1 MKEITNKKHKNM
13 RYNREKYQKALSLM
27 ERDYINI
34 TKQDSFYFARMS
46 EKEELKWEQDTIKY
60 YYDRCTVKQM
70 ETLLSMPADELPF

>member
-1 MKEITNKKHKNM
+1 MKEITNKNQKNM
-13 RYNREKYQKALSLM
+13 KNIEKWNKAVSLM

-60 YYDRCTVKQM
+60 YYDRCTVKQI

>member
-1 MKEITNKKHKNM
+1 MNKDM

-27 ERDYINI
+27 IRDYINI

-46 EKEELKWEQDTIKY
+46 KKQELKWEQDTIKY
-60 YYDRCTVKQM
+60 YYDRCTLKQM

>member
-1 MKEITNKKHKNM
+1 M

-46 EKEELKWEQDTIKY
+46 EKEELQWEQDTIKY